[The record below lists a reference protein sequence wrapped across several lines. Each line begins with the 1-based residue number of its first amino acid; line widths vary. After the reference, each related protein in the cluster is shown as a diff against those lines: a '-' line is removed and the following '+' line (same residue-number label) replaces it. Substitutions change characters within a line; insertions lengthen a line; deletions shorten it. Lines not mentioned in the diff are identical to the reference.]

1 MEESAG
7 ISLNS
12 FQSFDGDMTP
22 EISSPSQQNVQQS
35 WNESVILNPEN
46 SDSIRWS
53 HQIPSVMPWSNQ
65 TEISNPDRKF
75 SFNSTPPKAQNNS
88 FVQNDFVCTSI
99 ENPAISSSLF
109 CNQTISSTVFAQPN
123 QSYHLANTNNL
134 SMFPPSNMH
143 NKRNFN
149 HLMLGANNEEFDF
162 DSNRPI
168 KKYFGDEKILEIFD
182 QFHIREDEPY
192 IVEDISDINH
202 EYQLRKLRNDKLKAI
217 DEDGLRIEELET
229 RINGIDDKPTL
240 QFSIELNDVLKN
252 RCNNTIPNSNCNVS
266 ERLFQNEKDKYL
278 KQVVVWQPNTL
289 TKLLDSKIL
298 TNPKNTDFESP
309 EVDDADD
316 DSTSSSLKIELASDD
331 DENDDVVEI
340 DKIEDDNNNYLDEMM
355 DQEILMLN

>member
-1 MEESAG
+1 
-7 ISLNS
+7 
-12 FQSFDGDMTP
+12 
-22 EISSPSQQNVQQS
+22 
-35 WNESVILNPEN
+35 
-46 SDSIRWS
+46 
-53 HQIPSVMPWSNQ
+53 
-65 TEISNPDRKF
+65 
-75 SFNSTPPKAQNNS
+75 
-88 FVQNDFVCTSI
+88 
-99 ENPAISSSLF
+99 
-109 CNQTISSTVFAQPN
+109 
-123 QSYHLANTNNL
+123 
-134 SMFPPSNMH
+134 
-143 NKRNFN
+143 
-149 HLMLGANNEEFDF
+149 MLGANNEEFDF

-340 DKIEDDNNNYLDEMM
+340 DKIEDNNNNYLDEMM
-355 DQEILMLN
+355 DQEILMTIPSSKFNVYTTEIRYGVLRPNFNS